1 MFFRFVDQIS
11 KGSWRSQLTLHH
23 HFAYPLDLH
32 NKDKNPPSLN
42 SHSLLDLQHTSESFQ
57 GFSSSRLKSLKRHH
71 SSSSEIE
78 ASNHTISSP
87 VPLLYTLRPS
97 RVSIGTKYL
106 PHSSNKEPWAI
117 STSKARSCLDRS
129 TTQNQGSNHPKR
141 LLSILSSSHIPP
153 LTSSRVP
160 LTTSYYI
167 AESCHW
173 KEIFSW
179 TSPSGPSKT

>member
-1 MFFRFVDQIS
+1 M
-11 KGSWRSQLTLHH
+11 GTLHH

-71 SSSSEIE
+71 SSSSEI
-78 ASNHTISSP
+78 
-87 VPLLYTLRPS
+87 
-97 RVSIGTKYL
+97 
-106 PHSSNKEPWAI
+106 
-117 STSKARSCLDRS
+117 
-129 TTQNQGSNHPKR
+129 QGSNHPKR